1 MTAGADD
8 IGKAVAKRLRFVI
21 NLFAQLIVANRHDEL
36 LITSFIMQTLQIAD
50 ASDDRHAIY
59 ERPQLRTIIDE
70 GTVILLYPCS
80 SVTRPKPPAPTR
92 RSFVFM
98 NCHLIYYCQNFT

>member
-1 MTAGADD
+1 MWTDISAAADNV
-8 IGKAVAKRLRFVI
+8 GKAVAKRLRFFI
-21 NLFAQLIVANRHDEL
+21 KLFAQLIVANRHDEL

-70 GTVILLYPCS
+70 GTVILLYR
-80 SVTRPKPPAPTR
+80 VLQRHAAKATGA
-92 RSFVFM
+92 
-98 NCHLIYYCQNFT
+98 YYKKFGCQ